1 MYDIQFVKFEIEVFN
16 VSINSNCKLS
26 AAMLDG
32 C

>member
-1 MYDIQFVKFEIEVFN
+1 MYDIQFVKFETEVFK

-32 C
+32 N